1 MSANLD
7 PLIRDLIEWVA
18 NEPRTVAEVL
28 DAWRTSC
35 PRLIVWEDAIERG
48 FLTRTW
54 SEIAGACVQVTPAG
68 RQFMAGSAKGTN
80 APAAILP

>member
-18 NEPRTVAEVL
+18 KEPRTVAEVL

-35 PRLIVWEDAIERG
+35 PRLTVWEDALERG

-54 SEIAGACVQVTPAG
+54 SESAGACVHVTPAG
-68 RQFMAGSAKGTN
+68 HQFMAGNAKAANT
-80 APAAILP
+80 AAAISP